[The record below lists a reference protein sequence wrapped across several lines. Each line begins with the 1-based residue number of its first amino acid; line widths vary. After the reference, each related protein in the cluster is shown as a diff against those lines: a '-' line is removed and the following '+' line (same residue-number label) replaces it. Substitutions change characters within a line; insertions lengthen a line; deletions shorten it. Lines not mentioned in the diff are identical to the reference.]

1 MYLRGNVGLTTGKVQ
16 PLSSFHVCRER
27 WNVSKTDE
35 KIICYENLTTSA
47 TTNDNEWYNE
57 CQRVIEQV
65 TTNDPR

>member
-27 WNVSKTDE
+27 WNVSKTDK